1 MQLPQHRLLLRLSYH
16 EMVSRSFSKTHCPHI
31 CGFISVC
38 LFLVLFLLHSVWD
51 PSSLT
56 RDRTCAPGIVS
67 AESQPPLDCQGSP
80 SIVFIII
87 ILCYMYIFFSSR
99 VLKQEK
105 IGITNNIYLA
115 ISHAGKEFELPSFN
129 WVICPWLLVFGSTW
143 WKVVRPLGREEGGQ
157 FAVRPWTSHSLP
169 GSQCEVGGWGE
180 VPPPEE
186 FWNPSLWI
194 HRGLLGS
201 LPQ

>member
-1 MQLPQHRLLLRLSYH
+1 M
-16 EMVSRSFSKTHCPHI
+16 
-31 CGFISVC
+31 CGFISLC

-56 RDRTCAPGIVS
+56 RDRTCTPNIVS
-67 AESQPPLDCQGSP
+67 AESQPPLGCQGSP

-87 ILCYMYIFFSSR
+87 ILCYVYIFFSSR

-129 WVICPWLLVFGSTW
+129 
-143 WKVVRPLGREEGGQ
+143 
-157 FAVRPWTSHSLP
+157 
-169 GSQCEVGGWGE
+169 
-180 VPPPEE
+180 
-186 FWNPSLWI
+186 
-194 HRGLLGS
+194 
-201 LPQ
+201 

>member
-1 MQLPQHRLLLRLSYH
+1 M
-16 EMVSRSFSKTHCPHI
+16 

-38 LFLVLFLLHSVWD
+38 VFLVLFLLHSVWD

-87 ILCYMYIFFSSR
+87 LCYMYIFFSSR

-129 WVICPWLLVFGSTW
+129 
-143 WKVVRPLGREEGGQ
+143 
-157 FAVRPWTSHSLP
+157 
-169 GSQCEVGGWGE
+169 
-180 VPPPEE
+180 
-186 FWNPSLWI
+186 
-194 HRGLLGS
+194 
-201 LPQ
+201 